1 MKRFSLFLIMAM
13 LTSCASRPGPDVLE
27 TVSKAPAT
35 TNTITVYSATT
46 RPRKD
51 PAQNIFTSGRS
62 ISTNYAQF
70 TISIPP
76 THKSGQIEWPHPKP
90 DPQKTFAVTGQA
102 VLNRESFLKAIPE
115 KDQQRRVVVF
125 VHGYNYN
132 FQEALFRLAQLRA
145 DSNLPAVPI
154 LFAWPSQ
161 AALSGYIADK
171 DSATFSRDNLTQ
183 LLIDLT
189 KDRKRGE
196 VMVFAHSMG
205 GWLTTEALR
214 QLKLEGRQDVLDKLT
229 VVLAAP
235 DIDADVF
242 ISQLNLIGKMSPPLT
257 VLVSRDDRA
266 LEASTFLGGGVPRV
280 GALDVR
286 DEVVR
291 EAAVKAGVRLIDI
304 SALKSSD
311 PGNHDRFIALA
322 SMNPN
327 FDANTNGKTNMVGK
341 TGAFVFDAIGATL
354 SSPFRLASKVVNP
367 Q

>member
-1 MKRFSLFLIMAM
+1 MKRFSLLLIMAM
-13 LTSCASRPGPDVLE
+13 LASCAGRPGPEVLE
-27 TVSKAPAT
+27 TVSKTPAT
-35 TNTITVYSATT
+35 TNTFTVYSATT

-51 PAQNIFTSGRS
+51 PAQNIFTNGRS
-62 ISTNYAQF
+62 ISTNYARF

-76 THKSGQIEWPHPKP
+76 THESGQIEWPRPKP

-102 VLNRESFLKAIPE
+102 VLNRESFLKTLPDKGE
-115 KDQQRRVVVF
+115 ERRVVVF

-132 FQEALFRLAQLRA
+132 FQESLFRLAQLRA

-154 LFAWPSQ
+154 LFSWPSQ
-161 AALSGYIADK
+161 AALAGYIADK

-183 LLIDLT
+183 LLVDIT
-189 KDRKRGE
+189 RDRKRGE
-196 VMVFAHSMG
+196 VMVFGHSMG

-214 QLKLEGRQDVLDKLT
+214 QLKLEGREDVLAKLT

-242 ISQLNLIGKMSPPLT
+242 ISQLNVIGKMSPPLT
-257 VLVSRDDRA
+257 VLVSPDDRA
-266 LEASTFLGGGVPRV
+266 LEASTFLGSGVPRV

-304 SALKSSD
+304 SALKASD

-327 FDANTNGKTNMVGK
+327 FDAGTNGKTNAVGQA
-341 TGAFVFDAIGATL
+341 GAFVFDAIGATI
-354 SSPFRLASKVVNP
+354 SSPFRLASRAVNP

>member
-1 MKRFSLFLIMAM
+1 M
-13 LTSCASRPGPDVLE
+13 
-27 TVSKAPAT
+27 
-35 TNTITVYSATT
+35 
-46 RPRKD
+46 
-51 PAQNIFTSGRS
+51 
-62 ISTNYAQF
+62 
-70 TISIPP
+70 
-76 THKSGQIEWPHPKP
+76 
-90 DPQKTFAVTGQA
+90 
-102 VLNRESFLKAIPE
+102 KAIPE

-266 LEASTFLGGGVPRV
+266 LEASTFW
-280 GALDVR
+280 
-286 DEVVR
+286 
-291 EAAVKAGVRLIDI
+291 EAVC
-304 SALKSSD
+304 
-311 PGNHDRFIALA
+311 PALA
-322 SMNPN
+322 RLMSEMR
-327 FDANTNGKTNMVGK
+327 
-341 TGAFVFDAIGATL
+341 L
-354 SSPFRLASKVVNP
+354 SGRRQSRPVSG
-367 Q
+367 